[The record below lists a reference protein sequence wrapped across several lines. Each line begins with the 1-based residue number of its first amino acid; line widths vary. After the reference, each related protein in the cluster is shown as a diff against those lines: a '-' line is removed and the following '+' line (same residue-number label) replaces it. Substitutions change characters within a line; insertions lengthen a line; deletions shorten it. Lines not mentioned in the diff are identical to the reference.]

1 MIHEGQLEV
10 FDLTLTAKAPVF
22 IGSGKSY
29 VKKEYVFLTPR
40 FARVSCDEVML
51 LDETKFFHLLLERK
65 LEDKYTQFMLGA
77 QTDLY
82 RFLTAECCLS
92 LNDIRAVSRYSI
104 AAADA
109 LDAEHSL
116 KEINAFVR
124 GADGRVYVP
133 GSSVKGALR
142 TAILT
147 DWILSDNSPHSAF
160 GDTRKGFPE
169 GTYLHTLKLK
179 KDRNGAVLDD
189 AVNSILR
196 GLSISDSLPVSDTCM
211 ILAGK
216 TDADPNG
223 QTHQINLCR
232 ECIRPG
238 TKLHFKLTLDQ
249 SVLHQKITAESLM
262 NSVRTFDSFYE
273 KT

>member
-92 LNDIRAVSRYSI
+92 LNDIRAARERS
-104 AAADA
+104 APAAD
-109 LDAEHSL
+109 
-116 KEINAFVR
+116 FVS
-124 GADGRVYVP
+124 P
-133 GSSVKGALR
+133 G
-142 TAILT
+142 
-147 DWILSDNSPHSAF
+147 
-160 GDTRKGFPE
+160 
-169 GTYLHTLKLK
+169 
-179 KDRNGAVLDD
+179 
-189 AVNSILR
+189 
-196 GLSISDSLPVSDTCM
+196 C
-211 ILAGK
+211 
-216 TDADPNG
+216 
-223 QTHQINLCR
+223 
-232 ECIRPG
+232 G
-238 TKLHFKLTLDQ
+238 TKHSGDC
-249 SVLHQKITAESLM
+249 SPS
-262 NSVRTFDSFYE
+262 
-273 KT
+273 KTRWSACQVHHGTTCAGYS

>member
-10 FDLTLTAKAPVF
+10 FDLTLIAKAPVF

-109 LDAEHSL
+109 LDAGHSL

-179 KDRNGAVLDD
+179 KDRNDAVLDD

-196 GLSISDSLPVSDTCM
+196 PQYFGQP
-211 ILAGK
+211 AGQRHLH
-216 TDADPNG
+216 DP
-223 QTHQINLCR
+223 CR
-232 ECIRPG
+232 
-238 TKLHFKLTLDQ
+238 
-249 SVLHQKITAESLM
+249 
-262 NSVRTFDSFYE
+262 
-273 KT
+273 